1 MDEAQLEPRLFD
13 LLTVAHRV
21 IGRSLQAQLESEEG
35 VTVDQWRTLRTL
47 SSDTGRTMGEL
58 VERLQIPAASLT
70 RLVDGLVDRSLVFRH
85 AGPVDRRRIE
95 VFLSGSGSALQVRLE
110 ELVRVHERRYRQTP
124 GLAVNELIAA
134 LGAIVTVDPG
144 APVSPRQ
151 PVE

>member
-1 MDEAQLEPRLFD
+1 MDEVHFEPRLFD

-21 IGRSLQAQLESEEG
+21 IGRSLQAHLESEEG

-95 VFLSGSGSALQVRLE
+95 VFLSGTGAALQVRLE
-110 ELVRVHERRYRQTP
+110 ELVRLHERRYRQTP
-124 GLAVNELIAA
+124 GLPVNELIAA
-134 LGAIVTVDPG
+134 LGAIVTVDP
-144 APVSPRQ
+144 AQPVSPG
-151 PVE
+151 